1 MSSPGWKRSDRLFMM
16 HYGLPAVVHHGRLPV
31 VHYWLPMVHRRL
43 SMVHHGLSVVRNR
56 LTVVRNGLAMVH
68 GLLTVKDWLTMM
80 GDGMMSLHGV
90 LMMHGLAV
98 EGVGLVMYGLAVHG
112 VDHLRHLALQ
122 VVDEL
127 LGLSPGMGLLVL
139 MPLLLGKIVH
149 SWLLMSG

>member
-80 GDGMMSLHGV
+80 GDGMMSVHGM
-90 LMMHGLAV
+90 LM
-98 EGVGLVMYGLAVHG
+98 MYGLAVHG
-112 VDHLRHLALQ
+112 VDHLRHPALQ